1 MRGLLEWE
9 PEDLRHLPGRT
20 SSHLDIF
27 KNADQLANKILNSN
41 YPRYCMGLPKSLPY
55 LVNAFNVAERLA
67 SHHAVEVR
75 EMLAANLRDFEGRE
89 LIARRLRKDPAV
101 SVRAA
106 LVLSLPW
113 LLHDR
118 VLSLSLVLT
127 DVEQGRCFL
136 AALLTRLPGVDVDEL
151 AESLSLDRRA
161 SVRAALARNL
171 KGLKHQQRLVQR
183 LFDDPVAE
191 VRYALAESLGHL
203 VDGDIWAEKMLQS
216 EDKNLH
222 LAVARNLAG
231 LKGFVSFAE
240 QLRPV
245 FPAAVEQSALD
256 HEIFDKPLWHRFAP
270 LLNLA
275 HTVGMCR
282 SELLSISSETQLA
295 RLFVGGSHPAEI
307 KFLEAWQ
314 TYDFQALLTVLKAM
328 FTCRRKQKLQRQ
340 QYLEQL
346 HRLAHPV
353 LNGDAHFQKDTGLE
367 TKQTLFDNL
376 MCFTPVEL
384 QHIKAVLGR
393 CFELHGG
400 TRNGKYGRQIYD
412 LIAVASLTEEGRK
425 ELKAMMSHGE
435 IHTWYAYAQSALVG
449 FVLDTNVDNA
459 SACDDLK
466 LPDYY
471 PLQLLVTVGEHQV
484 HIQLLHSYKEMLRVQ
499 RLLKNCFLSK
509 SYFHQSSYKKSLY
522 VLISVKRQ
530 GDREAGNKSRVP
542 DYFFVR
548 ATYPLHPEEVEG
560 TRILGGCPVPDIYVS
575 PYADLLSQ
583 AWVTYID
590 ATKAKYENLYG
601 RPASDLTLTEARSWS
616 FLKLVFFQTEW
627 HRMPVRTANA
637 NPQTSQYEDDLPF

>member
-1 MRGLLEWE
+1 MRALLEWN

-27 KNADQLANKILNSN
+27 RNADQLADKILNSN
-41 YPRYCMGLPKSLPY
+41 YPCYCVGLPKSLPY
-55 LVNAFNVAERLA
+55 LVNAFNHAERLA
-67 SHHAVEVR
+67 DHPAVEVR

-106 LVLSLPW
+106 MVQSLPW
-113 LLHDR
+113 LLHDKALAR
-118 VLSLSLVLT
+118 SLMLT

-136 AALLTRLPGVDVDEL
+136 AALLTRLPEVDADEL
-151 AESLSLDRRA
+151 ADSLSQDRRA

-256 HEIFDKPLWHRFAP
+256 HEIFDKPLWQRFAP
-270 LLNLA
+270 LLNLG
-275 HTVGMCR
+275 HTIGMSR
-282 SELLSISSETQLA
+282 SELLLIRSETQLA
-295 RLFVGGSHPAEI
+295 RLFVGGSHPAEVR
-307 KFLEAWQ
+307 FLEAWQ
-314 TYDFQALLTVLKAM
+314 TYDFQALLAALKAM

-340 QYLEQL
+340 QYLQQL

-353 LNGDAHFQKDTGLE
+353 LNGDAHFQKDRGLE

-384 QHIKAVLGR
+384 QHIKAVLRR

-400 TRNGKYGRQIYD
+400 IRDGEYGRQIYD
-412 LIAVASLTEEGRK
+412 LIAVGSLTEEGRK
-425 ELKAMMSHGE
+425 KLTAIISHGE
-435 IHTWYAYAQSALVG
+435 IHAWYVYAQSALVG
-449 FVLDTNVDNA
+449 LVLETNVRNA
-459 SACDDLK
+459 SACDDLQ

-471 PLQLLVTVGEHQV
+471 PLQLLVTVGECQIHM
-484 HIQLLHSYKEMLRVQ
+484 QLLHSYKEMLRVQ
-499 RLLKNCFLSK
+499 RLLKNCFLSTP
-509 SYFHQSSYKKSLY
+509 YHHRQEGKKSLY
-522 VLISVKRQ
+522 VLISVKQ
-530 GDREAGNKSRVP
+530 PADHLAGNKRRLP
-542 DYFFVR
+542 DYFFIR
-548 ATYPLHPEEVEG
+548 ATYPLHPVEFEG
-560 TRILGGCPVPDIYVS
+560 TRMLGGCPVSEHHTS

-583 AWVTYID
+583 AWVAYID

-601 RPASDLTLTEARSWS
+601 KPVPELLLTDARRWGFWNLS
-616 FLKLVFFQTEW
+616 FVLPQGY
-627 HRMPVRTANA
+627 RMPVSATNA
-637 NPQTSQYEDDLPF
+637 IPQAGQYEDEVPF